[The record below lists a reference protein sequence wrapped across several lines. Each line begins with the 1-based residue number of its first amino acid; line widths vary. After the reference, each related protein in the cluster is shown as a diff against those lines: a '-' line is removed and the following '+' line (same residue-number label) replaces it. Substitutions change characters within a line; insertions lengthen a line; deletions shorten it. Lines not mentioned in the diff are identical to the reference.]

1 MAGRHRAVAL
11 KPHVLVVAGSDS
23 SGGAGIARDIETVA
37 ALDVRACLAITAV
50 TVQTHQTVEHTQPVA
65 AALIAAQMRAA
76 IAANPVAAIKIGMLG
91 TAETVEAVSVV
102 LAACPD
108 IPVVLD
114 PVLAATSGR
123 SLLDDDAVE
132 ALRGDL
138 MPRCLLVTPN
148 LIELAKLTG
157 STVAL
162 DEAIAVA
169 QGEALSRS
177 IGGTAVLVK
186 GGHAQGAS
194 AVDLLAQA
202 DRPTIRFAAPR
213 LKGTMRGTGCMLSS
227 AIAAFLAKSSDLE
240 ASIRHAKAFVF
251 RNISDAG

>member
-1 MAGRHRAVAL
+1 MAL

-37 ALDVRACLAITAV
+37 ALDMRTCLAITAV
-50 TVQTHQTVEHTQPVA
+50 TVQTHRTVEHVQPVA
-65 AALIAAQMRAA
+65 ASLIAAQMRSA

-91 TAETVEAVSVV
+91 TAETVEAVSAV
-102 LAACPD
+102 LAAYPG

-123 SLLDDDAVE
+123 SLLTDDAQA

-138 MPRCLLVTPN
+138 MPRCLIVTPN
-148 LIELAKLTG
+148 LIELAKLTR

-162 DEAIAVA
+162 DEVTAVA

-194 AVDLLAQA
+194 AVDLLVQD
-202 DRPTIRFAAPR
+202 DRPTIRFEAPR
-213 LKGTMRGTGCMLSS
+213 LKATMRGTGCMLSS
-227 AIAAFLAKSSDLE
+227 AIAASLAAGSGLLE
-240 ASIRHAKAFVF
+240 SIRNAKQHVF
-251 RNISDAG
+251 NMMADAA